1 MDGCMQW
8 RHPFGDYC
16 DGMGGEWYG
25 ALKPVKSAAEAR
37 RVLERFYINEAVII
51 GPIKE
56 RQLFYEADI
65 KNTKGGVIDRVI
77 VDKRSGRIRS
87 ID

>member
-8 RHPFGDYC
+8 RHPHGDYC
-16 DGMGGEWYG
+16 EGMGSGLYG

-37 RVLERFYINEAVII
+37 RVLEQFYPQKEVII

-65 KNTKGGVIDRVI
+65 KSNKGVVIDRVI